1 MRDSL
6 NAGPLSRRGERSSRQ
21 KRPTPSEMPIAPGK
35 KKDRGR
41 ARGASPP
48 GQQRRSDPDDRAS
61 SSSRKRPRVLAQMG
75 GGSSRLQRPDPSIS
89 PPPTRK
95 RGRPTNEE
103 RLRREKDCGRST
115 SQGRV
120 QRSLSVGAARSSLPS
135 SNASGTSDR
144 TVVVPP
150 PSRPAAAPT
159 ASTAAADVSSV
170 PAATATTAAAAAS
183 ASSAPSWPF
192 QQQPQR
198 LTRTRPVDQD
208 RMLKVFIGEGPSK
221 GPRSG
226 GGSNGGSGGSS
237 SSSSHSTSSSTSN
250 TSTSGLGEAVQTL
263 EAFAQP
269 SGGSSSTQG
278 VAASA

>member
-6 NAGPLSRRGERSSRQ
+6 NAGPLSRRGERFSRQ

-41 ARGASPP
+41 ARGVSPP

-61 SSSRKRPRVLAQMG
+61 STSRKRPRVLAQMG

-103 RLRREKDCGRST
+103 RLRREKDCGRSA
-115 SQGRV
+115 SQGRG
-120 QRSLSVGAARSSLPS
+120 QRSLSVGATRSSLPR

-144 TVVVPP
+144 TVVESLL
-150 PSRPAAAPT
+150 SRPAAAPV
-159 ASTAAADVSSV
+159 ASTAGVVSSV
-170 PAATATTAAAAAS
+170 PAATATS
-183 ASSAPSWPF
+183 AVSSSPSWPF
-192 QQQPQR
+192 QLQPQR

-208 RMLKVFIGEGPSK
+208 RICLLYTSPS
-221 GPRSG
+221 PRD
-226 GGSNGGSGGSS
+226 
-237 SSSSHSTSSSTSN
+237 
-250 TSTSGLGEAVQTL
+250 
-263 EAFAQP
+263 
-269 SGGSSSTQG
+269 
-278 VAASA
+278 